1 MRRNGLGVAVGEREI
16 RAVLVRRG
24 AVQWHS
30 SESFAGVG
38 ALGNALR
45 TVLSRAPRRPMG
57 TRVTIVISPMWVQ
70 VKSLSGVPS
79 IKPAR
84 LASQL
89 VRENQQAFF
98 LWKGTPALIADVQR
112 LKTGAA
118 WGAAFDREV
127 IDELTQSFRGARM
140 TIGCVAPAVV
150 AIVAALPN
158 ELVQWTDGDDRL
170 ELEGDAGGLRR
181 LERISHDATQPT
193 AALPAALARLG
204 DDAWRF
210 LDAYGAAVAPG
221 QLPLAW
227 RVQSDED
234 RSRVWA
240 RVRFVAMASALAAAA
255 IFAAVG
261 PGWRAR
267 SFGLAAD
274 RELAQSRGVQIE
286 LARNESEL
294 RRVTQMLNRLE
305 SFRAERGKVT
315 RILGQL
321 AQSIP
326 DSTAMLTFRVDSV
339 EGAFTAIAPHVA
351 DVLPELESVDDIVA
365 PRIVGSVTREVFS
378 GVRVERATF
387 RFRRSRPTLPA
398 RRMVAR

>member
-1 MRRNGLGVAVGEREI
+1 MRRNGLGVGVGEREI
-16 RAVLVRRG
+16 RVVLVRRS
-24 AVQWHS
+24 AIQWHS

-38 ALGNALR
+38 ALAPALR
-45 TVLSRAPRRPMG
+45 AVLSRAPRRPIG
-57 TRVTIVISPMWVQ
+57 IHVTTVISPAWVQ
-70 VKSLSGVPS
+70 VKSLSGLPS

-98 LWKGTPALIADVQR
+98 LWKGTPALVADVQR
-112 LKTGAA
+112 QKTGAA

-127 IDELTQSFRGARM
+127 IEGLTQAFREARM

-150 AIVAALPN
+150 AVVAALPN
-158 ELVQWTDGDDRL
+158 QVVQWNDGDDRL
-170 ELEGDAGGLRR
+170 DLEGDADGLRR
-181 LERISHDATQPT
+181 LERISGDAPPPSAT
-193 AALPAALARLG
+193 LPAALARLG
-204 DDAWRF
+204 DDAGRF
-210 LDAYGAAVAPG
+210 LDAYAAAVAPA

-227 RVQSDED
+227 RLQSDEK
-234 RSRVWA
+234 RSRAWA
-240 RVRFVAMASALAAAA
+240 RVRLVATASALAAAA
-255 IFAAVG
+255 VFAAVG

-274 RELAQSRGVQIE
+274 RELARNRGVQIE

-326 DSTAMLTFRVDSV
+326 DSTALLTFRVDSV

-351 DVLPELESVDDIVA
+351 DVLPELESVGDIVS

-378 GVRVERATF
+378 GVHVERATF
-387 RFRRSRPTLPA
+387 RFRRSRPASPA
-398 RRMVAR
+398 RRAVAR